1 MTSRYS
7 LEDVTIKE
15 LISTPFVESN
25 TNLTL
30 RMFFVFMPPSETKD
44 FTNAWNL
51 SKYWRRKARAM
62 KMHNSRPDTVMLV
75 QIHRSVPRRDSNND
89 VEVGGPPST
98 RCYFVRRI
106 VVRPGTASARAKQ
119 IVEKRYRVLAR
130 NRAEWLPEI
139 SVIAAGQ
146 TSNGRRG
153 MPRLQIAFPEPLRES
168 LKRPC
173 FEWQTK
179 EIRMYKFRFI
189 FRFIISITYRFLIIY
204 DPWFRIMS
212 RLLFNRYTI
221 YVIATVG

>member
-30 RMFFVFMPPSETKD
+30 RMFFVFMPPSETKG

-168 LKRPC
+168 LRRPC

-189 FRFIISITYRFLIIY
+189 FRFIISITYSFLIIY

>member
-7 LEDVTIKE
+7 LEDATIKE

-30 RMFFVFMPPSETKD
+30 RMFFVLMPPFETRG

-51 SKYWRRKARAM
+51 SKYSRRKARAM

-98 RCYFVRRI
+98 RCYFVRGI

-119 IVEKRYRVLAR
+119 IVEKRYRALAR
-130 NRAEWLPEI
+130 NCAEWLPEI

-153 MPRLQIAFPEPLRES
+153 MPRSQIAFPEPHRES
-168 LKRPC
+168 LRRPC

-179 EIRMYKFRFI
+179 EMRMYKFPFI
-189 FRFIISITYRFLIIY
+189 FRFIISITYSFLIIY
-204 DPWFRIMS
+204 GF
-212 RLLFNRYTI
+212 
-221 YVIATVG
+221 V